1 MLSFW
6 DIRETV
12 DMEKKNLTFHGEI
25 KTKKQIGSVII
36 KAENGC
42 DSSLQEKP
50 WTHNRE
56 LSVDSHEKPT
66 L

>member
-1 MLSFW
+1 
-6 DIRETV
+6 
-12 DMEKKNLTFHGEI
+12 MEKKNLTFHGEI